1 MNMIIDRL
9 KEPSTYR
16 GLSII
21 LGLIGISVSPEQT
34 NAISVAV
41 GSVIGL
47 IEIFRK
53 EKESP
58 KQ

>member
-1 MNMIIDRL
+1 MIIDRL